1 MTLSKWFPFAGL
13 AAGVSL
19 SLLGSFPAHGQ
30 EAPVV
35 TASVK
40 PLHSLVAAV
49 MQGVGEPKLI
59 VGGSASPH
67 TYSLKPSNAADIE
80 SAKVIF
86 WMGADFEHFLEEPMK
101 SLGANAQIVAMQD
114 APGLTKLPF
123 REGGAFEAHD
133 DGDHAEEAHADH
145 DGAEEAHH
153 DHGEEGAYD
162 LHFWLDPQNAVA
174 MVESIRDTL
183 EKADPAHAEQYR
195 ANARAVEANLEA
207 LDRELADTLAP
218 IRNKPFVV
226 FHDAYQYFEKRY
238 GLRVAG
244 SITVSPETPPGAER
258 VREIHD
264 KIASLGA
271 TCVFAEPQFEPK
283 LVGVVTEGSAARS
296 GTLDP
301 EGGTLAEGPDLY
313 FTLMRT
319 IASSLTECL
328 GKS

>member
-1 MTLSKWFPFAGL
+1 MISRRSILASALATGISATLL
-13 AAGVSL
+13 L
-19 SLLGSFPAHGQ
+19 SMPARGQ

-35 TASVK
+35 TVSVK

-67 TYSLKPSNAADIE
+67 TYSLKPSNAADLE
-80 SAKVIF
+80 NAKVVF
-86 WMGADFEHFLEEPMK
+86 WLGPNFEHFLEQPLQ
-101 SLGANAQIVAMQD
+101 SLAANAQVVSMQD
-114 APGLTKLPF
+114 ASGLTRLPF

-133 DGDHAEEAHADH
+133 HEEHAHEGEAGHAEEAGHDDH
-145 DGAEEAHH
+145 DEEA
-153 DHGEEGAYD
+153 GFD
-162 LHFWLDPQNAVA
+162 LHFWLDPQNAAV

-183 EKADPAHAEQYR
+183 VKADPAHADQYR
-195 ANARAVEANLEA
+195 ANALAVAANLDA
-207 LDRELADTLAP
+207 LDKELAEQLSP
-218 IRNKPFVV
+218 IQDKPFVV

-258 VREIHD
+258 IAQIHD

-283 LVGVVTEGSAARS
+283 LIAVVTEGSQAKS

-313 FTLMRT
+313 FTLMRNL
-319 IASSLTECL
+319 ANSLTDCL
-328 GKS
+328 GKG